1 VRCVCGTFEPNDRAV
16 VESSEDLGKRVE
28 IVKLIAEARD
38 LDELADHASLLSR
51 VRAAEDLGGHPI
63 THLPRSQHR
72 NQSANNLTVKQVLYK
87 IVVGGNL
94 VELGYELG
102 DEGRS
107 DVLVLF
113 LPALIQELARTDV
126 LWKKKQQPSQWS
138 VEFHHH

>member
-1 VRCVCGTFEPNDRAV
+1 
-16 VESSEDLGKRVE
+16 
-28 IVKLIAEARD
+28 LIAEARD
-38 LDELADHASLLSR
+38 LDELADHSSLFPR

-63 THLPRSQHR
+63 AHLPRLQHR
-72 NQSANNLTVKQVLYK
+72 SQSANNLKLKQLHK
-87 IVVGGNL
+87 IAVGGNL

-126 LWKKKQQPSQWS
+126 L
-138 VEFHHH
+138 